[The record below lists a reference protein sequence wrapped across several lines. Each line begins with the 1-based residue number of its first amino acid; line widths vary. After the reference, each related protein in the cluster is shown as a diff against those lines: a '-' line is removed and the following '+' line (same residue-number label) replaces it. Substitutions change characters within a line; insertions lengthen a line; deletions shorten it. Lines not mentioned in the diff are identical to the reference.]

1 MALERGGDVS
11 IGSRPGERLR
21 SAAAELGVP
30 AIEIDVGSDASVA
43 AAMQSSGTWDH
54 VAVTAGGAANA
65 GRKMLQGAVREV
77 APADADG
84 TFDVKFWGAY
94 RVAHLAKIR
103 EGGSLTFITG
113 VFAYKPQA
121 GRVMQAVS
129 GAAVEQLVRTMALEV
144 APTRVNL
151 VAPGLTDTPLWDR
164 LGPEGRRAHL
174 ENVGHIPARRAA
186 RPEDI
191 ASMILMCMSNP
202 VVTGAS
208 LLADG
213 GITLT

>member
-1 MALERGGDVS
+1 MALDRGGDVT
-11 IGSRPGERLR
+11 IGSRAGERLR
-21 SAAAELGVP
+21 DAAAELGVP
-30 AIEIDVGSDASVA
+30 SIEIDVGSDASVE
-43 AAMQSSGTWDH
+43 AAMQLGGIWDH
-54 VAVTAGGAANA
+54 VAVTAGGGANA
-65 GRKMLQGAVREV
+65 GRQVRQGAVRDV
-77 APADADG
+77 PAAEADI

-94 RVAHLAKIR
+94 RVANLARIR
-103 EGGSLTFITG
+103 EGGSLTFVTG

-164 LGPEGRRAHL
+164 LGPEGRKAHL
-174 ENVGHIPARRAA
+174 ENVGHIPAGRAA
-186 RPEDI
+186 SPEDI

-208 LLADG
+208 LMADG
-213 GITLT
+213 GISLT